1 MGLSLVC
8 VKIFQRNTEKLS
20 ELHGGGSG
28 GGGAAAAELK
38 EVNVRVS

>member
-8 VKIFQRNTEKLS
+8 VKIFRSNTEKLS
-20 ELHGGGSG
+20 ELHGGGS